1 MFEPEST
8 VCEPVVLAPFVS
20 IPELIPA
27 SAIPALDEKGN
38 PIYDQEGRQVYG

>member
-8 VCEPVVLAPFVS
+8 INEPVLLPPFLS
-20 IPELIPA
+20 QPELIPA

-38 PIYDQEGRQVYG
+38 PIYDQEGRRIYG